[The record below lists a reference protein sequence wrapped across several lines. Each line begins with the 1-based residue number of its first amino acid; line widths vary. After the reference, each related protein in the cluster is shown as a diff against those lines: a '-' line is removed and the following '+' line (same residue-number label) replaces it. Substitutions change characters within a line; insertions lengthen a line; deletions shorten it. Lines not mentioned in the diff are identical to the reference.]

1 MKKTAKILKSDLTNY
16 NVFFLTGDN
25 QHSVRETVDEIIA
38 ANIGDESLKDFN
50 FNHFTEENHSAEE
63 ISNSLH
69 SLPMMTDKRIV
80 YISEIEKMSADIH
93 SMLLLFLKKNYDTTV
108 LIITGI
114 KPDKRKVFFKEIAK
128 LKSGI
133 SAEFKAKNEREILAW
148 INEYVQK
155 KGRSITPIAIN
166 LFSTTVSSDLNNI
179 ASELDKLI
187 LFTEKEH
194 TIDEDDIEKVLG
206 ISKDFNIFKLIN
218 TVSNK
223 QLNKSIEICDR
234 IMKMKENRSD
244 PIAINIM
251 LSRMFVSAFE
261 ISSNSYIKGISMSY
275 SAKDMGYDN
284 PWRDKDTQAASQNY
298 SLVELTR
305 IMRFL
310 LECDIK
316 LKSSFQD
323 KKTVIFILLNKII
336 NHGSNKNINYLEFFN
351 QLAK

>member
-1 MKKTAKILKSDLTNY
+1 MKKTTKILESDLKNY
-16 NVFFLTGDN
+16 NLFFLTGDD
-25 QHSVRETVDEIIA
+25 QHSVRETVDDIIE

-69 SLPMMTDKRIV
+69 LLPMMTDKRIV
-80 YISEIEKMSADIH
+80 YISEIEKMSSDIH
-93 SMLLLFLKKNYDTTV
+93 TMILLYLKKNYDTTV

-114 KPDKRKVFFKEIAK
+114 KPDKRKVFFKEIGK
-128 LKSGI
+128 IKSGI
-133 SAEFKAKNEREILAW
+133 NVEFKAKNEREILVW
-148 INEYVQK
+148 INDYVLK
-155 KGRSITPIAIN
+155 KKRRISPAAIR

-179 ASELDKLI
+179 ASELEKLI
-187 LFTEKEH
+187 LFTEKDH

-218 TVSNK
+218 SVANK
-223 QLNKSIEICDR
+223 KIKKSIEICDR

-251 LSRMFVSAFE
+251 LGRMFISAFE
-261 ISSNSYIKGISMSY
+261 ISSNSYVKGISLTF
-275 SAKDMGYDN
+275 SAKEMGYDN
-284 PWRDKDTQAASQNY
+284 PWRDKDTQTSANNY
-298 SLVELTR
+298 SLIELTR

-323 KKTVIFILLNKII
+323 KKTAIFVLISKII
-336 NHGSNKNINYLEFFN
+336 NQSSNKNINYLEFFN

>member
-1 MKKTAKILKSDLTNY
+1 MKKTTKILKSDLTNY
-16 NVFFLTGDN
+16 NLFFLTGDD
-25 QHSVRETVDEIIA
+25 QHSVRETVDDIIE

-93 SMLLLFLKKNYDTTV
+93 NMLLLFLKKEYNTTL

-114 KPDKRKVFFKEIAK
+114 KPDKRKVFFKEIGK
-128 LKSGI
+128 IKSGI
-133 SAEFKAKNEREILAW
+133 SSEFKAKNEREILTW
-148 INEYVQK
+148 INEYIQK
-155 KGRSITPIAIN
+155 KGRRISPAATR

-179 ASELDKLI
+179 ASELDKLL
-187 LFTEKEH
+187 LFVEKSN
-194 TIDEDDIEKVLG
+194 TIEEDTIEKVLG

-223 QLNKSIEICDR
+223 QIQRSIEICDR
-234 IMKMKENRSD
+234 IMKMKENKSD

-251 LSRMFVSAFE
+251 LSRMFISAFE
-261 ISSNSYIKGISMSY
+261 ISSNSYIKGISMSF
-275 SAKDMGYDN
+275 SAKEMGYDN
-284 PWRDKDTQAASQNY
+284 PWRDKDTQTCAQNY
-298 SLVELTR
+298 SLIELTR

-316 LKSSFQD
+316 LKSSYQD
-323 KKTVIFILLNKII
+323 KKTVIFVLLNKII